1 MNWENY
7 MANQCF
13 NRAKVGSEF
22 RLDPCHLP
30 QTATYFVSK
39 TGNHMICSLNERSVS
54 LKVDNSSSLSC
65 LIPVY
70 HFKGIA
76 ARIVETLTGEKAVAL
91 ELLHTDEEAC
101 IPLLVSRDLNNVLLD
116 WRLWG
121 KIYNLPMFM
130 ICEDENIITIKD
142 HSILRQ
148 FFYMTSPSSRKKSF
162 LLRYGDSLGLRLMI
176 TNRIVSQ

>member
-1 MNWENY
+1 

-13 NRAKVGSEF
+13 NRAKVRSEF
-22 RLDPCHLP
+22 RLDPCRLP
-30 QTATYFVSK
+30 QTATYFVPK

-54 LKVDNSSSLSC
+54 LKVDNSSNLSR
-65 LIPVY
+65 LIPAY
-70 HFKGIA
+70 HFEGIA
-76 ARIVETLTGEKAVAL
+76 ARIVETLTGKKAVAL
-91 ELLHTDEEAC
+91 ELFHTNEEAC

-130 ICEDENIITIKD
+130 ICENKNIITIKD
-142 HSILRQ
+142 YSILHQ
-148 FFYMTSPSSRKKSF
+148 FFYMTSPSSSKKGF
-162 LLRYGDSLGLRLMI
+162 LLRCGDSLGLRLMI